1 MKRFFSLCSRM
12 KESVCMVNG
21 TMAGYESVHTVTGAA
36 EYASDDVGWR
46 IDDVGFI
53 AVIVGC
59 RQ

>member
-1 MKRFFSLCSRM
+1 MM
-12 KESVCMVNG
+12 NG
-21 TMAGYESVHTVTGAA
+21 TMAGYESVHAVTGAA

-46 IDDVGFI
+46 IDDFDFI